1 MAGQQHALPG
11 QYPQIRRLAPAV
23 TKTVL
28 LFPPVANKASRRAI
42 IFGQSFH

>member
-1 MAGQQHALPG
+1 MTGQQHALPG
-11 QYPQIRRLAPAV
+11 QYPQIRRFVPAV

-28 LFPPVANKASRRAI
+28 LFPPVANEASRRPI